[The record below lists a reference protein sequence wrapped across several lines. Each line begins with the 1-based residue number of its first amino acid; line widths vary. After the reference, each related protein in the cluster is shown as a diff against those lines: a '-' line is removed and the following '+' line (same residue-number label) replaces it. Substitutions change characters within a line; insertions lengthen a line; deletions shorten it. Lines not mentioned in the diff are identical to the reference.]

1 MAYTCY
7 IECEYVLF
15 GVVSRGIYQLFYL
28 YGIWGGGVK
37 PASKEIKTFYRMSS
51 YFHFFSCCS
60 PIQFIIR
67 DNLVAGPHS
76 SAVWL
81 SSVTLL

>member
-28 YGIWGGGVK
+28 YGIWGGGLNQLVK
-37 PASKEIKTFYRMSS
+37 KLK
-51 YFHFFSCCS
+51 YF
-60 PIQFIIR
+60 IE
-67 DNLVAGPHS
+67 
-76 SAVWL
+76 
-81 SSVTLL
+81 